1 MAILK
6 QFDFTIANFGN
17 AEPILAGSELADVVI
32 LRPRSTNTS
41 TIFVGTEDVVRANEI
56 GILATATAP
65 YVINPSAIS
74 GQSERINLG
83 AIHVDGGTNGDIV
96 HVQYLVAD
104 I

>member
-6 QFDFTIANFGN
+6 QFDFTISTAGT
-17 AEPILAGSELADVVI
+17 AEPILDGKELVEVVI
-32 LRPRSTNTS
+32 LRPRSTNAD
-41 TIFVGTEDVVRANEI
+41 TIFAGDSNVVRSTET
-56 GILATATAP
+56 GILATDTAP

-83 AIHVDGGTNGDIV
+83 SIFVDGGTNGDIV

-104 I
+104 Q